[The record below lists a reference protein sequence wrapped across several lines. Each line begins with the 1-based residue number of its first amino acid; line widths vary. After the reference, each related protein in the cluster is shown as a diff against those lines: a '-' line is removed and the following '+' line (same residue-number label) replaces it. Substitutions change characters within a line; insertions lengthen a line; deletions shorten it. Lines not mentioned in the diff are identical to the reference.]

1 MIDRHTFL
9 KFIPRLNILGL
20 NIVSFSNNSDNNSN
34 NNNNPNND
42 ININNNDINNNNNN
56 DINNNNNND
65 INNNI
70 NNNNNNNNSNNQ
82 NVDDGGIL
90 KKESSK
96 NLIVFLA
103 ALTSFIT
110 AFSTSAIAVAL
121 PDIATQ
127 FSINAILQNW
137 LATSFLLAIA
147 IFSVPFGKLAG
158 KYGLKKFFILG
169 LIIFFLGSVGA
180 SFSFSAYSLIFF
192 RVIQGI
198 AAAMLNISSLA
209 MVTEA
214 LPPKERG
221 KGIGITISSVYIG
234 LTLAPVVGGIL
245 TKNLGWPSIFYVTLP
260 LIIIPLAILLL
271 KVKNEWITGKNDSFD
286 FIGTIIYSI
295 GILLFMYGFTILNE
309 ILGVFLTV
317 FGLVLLIGFAF
328 WELRQ
333 KFPVFHIEF
342 FKNLKFSSSTLAALI
357 SYLATFIVTYILN
370 YHLQYIRDMDPQ
382 TTGLILIVTPALM
395 ALIAPFSGRLSDKIE
410 PQKLASLGMGFV
422 TVAIF
427 ILIFLN
433 ESTPLYVIIIAMI
446 LQGIGYGIFSSPNTN
461 SIMGSVP
468 RKFASLASATVS
480 TVRVIGQT
488 MSLGMLTVIFAVIM
502 GSVPIVPQYFPL
514 LIQSSQIACIISTGL
529 CFIAVI
535 ASLVGMKSGKKMIS

>member
-1 MIDRHTFL
+1 MVNTHEFL
-9 KFIPRLNILGL
+9 KDVYKN
-20 NIVSFSNNSDNNSN
+20 NKNNSE
-34 NNNNPNND
+34 ND
-42 ININNNDINNNNNN
+42 IYIDKKSFDDKNTNIT
-56 DINNNNNND
+56 
-65 INNNI
+65 
-70 NNNNNNNNSNNQ
+70 NS
-82 NVDDGGIL
+82 VDLNGNKDGVL
-90 KKESSK
+90 KKSSSK
-96 NLIVFLA
+96 NLIIFLA

-121 PDIATQ
+121 PTIANQ

-137 LATSFLLAIA
+137 LAISFLLSIA

-158 KYGLKKFFILG
+158 KYGLKKFFITG
-169 LIIFFLGSVGA
+169 LVIFFFGSVGA
-180 SFSFSAYSLIFF
+180 SFSFSAYYLIFF
-192 RVIQGI
+192 RVVQGI
-198 AAAMLNISSLA
+198 AASMLSITSLA
-209 MVTEA
+209 IVTEA

-234 LTLAPVVGGIL
+234 LTIAPVLGGIL
-245 TKNLGWPSIFYVTLP
+245 TKNLGWPSIFYITLP
-260 LIIIPLAILLL
+260 LIIIPLAILIF
-271 KVKNEWITGKNDSFD
+271 KIKNEWVTGEKDPFD
-286 FIGTIIYSI
+286 FIGTFIYSI
-295 GILLFMYGFTILNE
+295 GILLFMYGFTILNQATG
-309 ILGVFLTV
+309 IFLTV
-317 FGLVLLIGFAF
+317 IGFILLVGFAF
-328 WELRQ
+328 WELKQ
-333 KFPVFHIEF
+333 KFPVFHVEF

-370 YHLQYIRDMDPQ
+370 YHLQYIRHMDPQ
-382 TTGLILIVTPALM
+382 ITGLILIVTPALM
-395 ALIAPFSGRLSDKIE
+395 TLIAPFSGKLSDRIE
-410 PQKLASLGMGFV
+410 PQKLASLGMVFV

-427 ILIFLN
+427 ILIFLDK
-433 ESTPLYVIIIAMI
+433 STPLYIIIVSMV

-502 GSVPIVPQYFPL
+502 GSVPIIPKYFPL
-514 LIQSSQIACIISTGL
+514 LIVSSQIACVFSTIL